1 MVSSGGTATG
11 TITPSTITPPPP
23 PGTTPLY
30 GSGSGLTPGTGPVIP
45 DSPLPNGSQ
54 NLQQQTVSSPVIFL
68 LSFLIMFR
76 TM

>member
-11 TITPSTITPPPP
+11 TITPPPP

-54 NLQQQTVSSPVIFL
+54 NLLQQTVSSPVIFL